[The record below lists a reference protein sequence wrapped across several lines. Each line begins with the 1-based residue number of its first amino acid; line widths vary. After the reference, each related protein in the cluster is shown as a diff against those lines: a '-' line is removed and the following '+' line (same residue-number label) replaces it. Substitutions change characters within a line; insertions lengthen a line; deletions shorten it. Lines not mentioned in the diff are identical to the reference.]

1 MDWRR
6 FFQRGWYELLKNS
19 IYVGGVLFFRIRYWG
34 RQNVPRQGPL
44 LLVANH
50 QSHLDPPLIGA
61 GIPRPLNFL
70 ARQTLFDIPLLGRI
84 IATVN
89 AIPID
94 RQGVG
99 LGGIKESLRRLKRG
113 EGLMVF
119 PEGTRSPDGEIQRF
133 LPGFTALAVRTG
145 AVIVPAAIEGAY
157 DAWPRTQNFP
167 GPADVDVCYGPPIST
182 EEIKQYQ
189 ERELLEEVERRV
201 RACHA
206 ELVKQ
211 RTLQGRGKRI
221 FGKTWSAGG

>member
-1 MDWRR
+1 
-6 FFQRGWYELLKNS
+6 
-19 IYVGGVLFFRIRYWG
+19 
-34 RQNVPRQGPL
+34 
-44 LLVANH
+44 
-50 QSHLDPPLIGA
+50 
-61 GIPRPLNFL
+61 
-70 ARQTLFDIPLLGRI
+70 LFDIPLLGRI

-94 RQGVG
+94 RQGG
-99 LGGIKESLRRLKRG
+99 SLGGIKESLRRLKRG

-119 PEGTRSPDGEIQRF
+119 PEGTRSPDGGIQRF

-157 DAWPRTQNFP
+157 DAWPRTQSFP
-167 GPADVDVCYGPPIST
+167 GPADVDVCYGPPISA

-206 ELVKQ
+206 ELVKR

-221 FGKTWSAGG
+221 FRKTWSAGG